1 MLGPSVVALGLALT
15 TAAWGQ
21 ATVTGAFQAQPT
33 CLFLSDVGPSAAA
46 VELVYPAHTVS
57 TPGQFARWPLP
68 TASPGRA
75 ATLSFYRADSFT
87 GPTAGYHVLQ
97 VVLADKVLWAHD
109 VAGGDLQ
116 PQRVELPLPAQDLPA
131 SVTWDCRYTRVW
143 RQGGCQP

>member
-1 MLGPSVVALGLALT
+1 MLGPSVVALRLALT

-21 ATVTGAFQAQPT
+21 ATVTGAFQAQLT
-33 CLFLSDVGPSAAA
+33 CLFLPDVGPSAAA